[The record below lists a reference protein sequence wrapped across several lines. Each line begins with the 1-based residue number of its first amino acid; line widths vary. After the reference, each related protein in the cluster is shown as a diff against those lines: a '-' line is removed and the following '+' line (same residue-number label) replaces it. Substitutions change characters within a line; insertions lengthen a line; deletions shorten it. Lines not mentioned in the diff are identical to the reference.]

1 MALHSPTFSW
11 MAEEVLKLADEF
23 SEGRVVATHEG
34 GYSEVYVPFCGLVVL
49 EAFAGK
55 SSGIKDSIVEESQAM
70 TRRDQT
76 LLPHQKEMIDE
87 CKKTHNL

>member
-1 MALHSPTFSW
+1 M
-11 MAEEVLKLADEF
+11 
-23 SEGRVVATHEG
+23 
-34 GYSEVYVPFCGLVVL
+34 YVPFCGLVVL

-55 SSGIKDSIVEESQAM
+55 SSGIKDSIVQESQAM

-87 CKKTHNL
+87 CKLTHKL